1 MTIEI
6 TAFKW
11 VPDFARGYVKDLRVR
26 WALEEVGLT
35 YAQHLID
42 EDEKTSEAYLHRQ
55 PFAQVPVYKDDDVEL
70 FESGAILIYL
80 AQRHEALAPS
90 DPAGQA
96 RATSWVCAA
105 LNSIEPFV
113 MDVVHTELFYPDAP
127 WATGFSE
134 TAKSNL
140 EGKLA
145 RLSHWVGDKDWL
157 EDTFSIGDIMMV
169 TVLRDVVDRDQID
182 VPPNILTY
190 CQRGEARPAF
200 QRALASQLTAFE
212 QYDDTTP

>member
-11 VPDFARGYVKDLRVR
+11 VPDFAQGYVKDLRVR
-26 WALEEVGLT
+26 WALEEAGLT
-35 YAQHLID
+35 YTQHLID
-42 EDEKTSEAYLHRQ
+42 EAEKTSERYLGRQ

-80 AQRHEALAPS
+80 SQKHEVLAPR

-113 MDVVHTELFYPDAP
+113 MDVVHTNLFYADAP
-127 WATGFSE
+127 WAPGFSE

-140 EGKLA
+140 ENKLE
-145 RLSHWVGDKDWL
+145 RLSHWLGQKDWL
-157 EDTFSIGDIMMV
+157 ESTFSIGDIMMV

-182 VPPNILTY
+182 APPNVLAY

-200 QRALASQLTAFE
+200 QRAHAAQLKSFE
-212 QYDDTTP
+212 QPEGTAP